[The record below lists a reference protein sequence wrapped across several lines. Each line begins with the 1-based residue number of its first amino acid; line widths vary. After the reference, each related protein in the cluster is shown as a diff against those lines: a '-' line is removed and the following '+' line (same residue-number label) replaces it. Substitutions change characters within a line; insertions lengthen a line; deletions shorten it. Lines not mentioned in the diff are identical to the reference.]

1 MSTSA
6 VTNTSSTNGSTTSG
20 ARQALGSDLQNFLK
34 LLTTQLQNQDPTA
47 PIDTNQMT
55 QQIAMLSQVEQQI
68 NTNENLEQLIS
79 MYTSAQVGT
88 AVSYIGKQVDAEG
101 NQSVLKNKQANFVYN
116 LASKASTVTVSVLD
130 STGAVIYSANANQM
144 EQGRNEIGWDGRT
157 TAGSTAPDGVYSF
170 KVTAK
175 DATGKEIKATTYTTG
190 LVSSVDTQDGLTSLS
205 LGQGLFVPLEK
216 VKSIRG

>member
-6 VTNTSSTNGSTTSG
+6 VTNTSSTSGGTSA

-68 NTNENLEQLIS
+68 NTNQNLEQLIS

-88 AVSYIGKQVDAEG
+88 AVSYIGKQIDAEG
-101 NQSVLKNKQANFVYN
+101 NKSALQNGQANFVYD
-116 LASKASTVTVSVLD
+116 LESKATTVTVSVLD
-130 STGAVIYSANANQM
+130 STGSVIYSANSNQIN
-144 EQGRNEIGWDGRT
+144 QGRNEIGWDGRT
-157 TAGSTAPDGVYSF
+157 TSGSDAPDGVYSF
-170 KVTAK
+170 KVIAK

-190 LVSSVDTQDGLTSLS
+190 LVSSVDTQNGVTSLS
-205 LGQGLFVPLEK
+205 LGQGLSVDLNK

>member
-6 VTNTSSTNGSTTSG
+6 VTSTSTNGSTASG

-68 NTNENLEQLIS
+68 NTNENLEQLLA
-79 MYTSAQVGT
+79 MYTSAQIGT

-101 NQSVLKNKQANFVYN
+101 DKGLLKNQQANFVYD
-116 LASKASTVTVSVLD
+116 LESKATTVTVSVLD
-130 STGAVIYSANANQM
+130 STGSVIYSANTVQM

-157 TAGSTAPDGVYSF
+157 TSGATAPDGVYSF

-175 DATGKEIKATTYTTG
+175 DGAGKEIKATTYTTG
-190 LVSSVDTQDGLTSLS
+190 IVSSVDTQDGTTTLS
-205 LGQGLFVPLEK
+205 LGAGLSVALEK